1 MAGKCHD
8 VVRLGAW
15 TIRLCEHDDV
25 LSMDVKHD
33 DLSSAINSDNDLGA
47 DAGEIGARLSTR
59 TINEKFRRQSNPVIT
74 KTTDNICLNGW
85 VIWLNTDR
93 DGHLA
98 YLIKHESG
106 QKLSERLSEGFAPE
120 YQSLIELT
128 QETAPNEAVDASG
141 Y

>member
-15 TIRLCEHDDV
+15 TVRLCEHDDV

-33 DLSSAINSDNDLGA
+33 DERTVIRSDNDLGA

-59 TINEKFRRQSNPVIT
+59 IVQEQYAKKSDPLIA
-74 KTTDNICLNGW
+74 KTTDNLCVNGW
-85 VIWLNTDR
+85 VVWMNTDK

-98 YLIKHESG
+98 YLVKHESG
-106 QKLSERLSEGFAPE
+106 ETLSETLDDDVDPE
-120 YQSLIELT
+120 YRSKICLTKRSADITSDVDLI
-128 QETAPNEAVDASG
+128 Q
-141 Y
+141 